1 MLSIRDLRKA
11 YGSRQA
17 LTGFSLNVE
26 QGETVAVMGPSGCGK
41 STALKSIIRL
51 VQPDSGAIEWRG
63 RSVLGMSCDELRA
76 FRRRT
81 GFVFQRA
88 NLVQRLSVLHNVMLP
103 GVMSGEP
110 AAIAERAAYEALE
123 SVGMA
128 ESAGASVTGL
138 SGGEMQRVA
147 IARAIA
153 NRPDL
158 VLWDEPT
165 SALDP
170 ILVIDILTLIESLSR
185 ALGATMV
192 VVTHEAGFAMR
203 AADRV
208 VLVDQG
214 KVVEEGTPSRVL
226 SCPTSILGGKYAACV
241 AYSASAQ
248 KEKVS
253 GL

>member
-1 MLSIRDLRKA
+1 MLSMRDLRKV

-17 LTGFSLNVE
+17 LTGFNLDVK
-26 QGETVAVMGPSGCGK
+26 QGEIVVVMGPSGCGK
-41 STALKSIIRL
+41 STALKSIIGL
-51 VQPDSGAIEWRG
+51 VQPDSGVVKWRG
-63 RSVLGMSCDELRA
+63 RSVLDMSDDELRA

-81 GFVFQRA
+81 GFVFQRS
-88 NLVQRLSVLHNVMLP
+88 NLIERLSVLHNVMLP
-103 GVMSGEP
+103 GAMAGESMD
-110 AAIAERAAYEALE
+110 RARRTAHEALE
-123 SVGMA
+123 AVGMA
-128 ESAGASVTGL
+128 ESAGALVTGL

-153 NRPDL
+153 NQPDL

-170 ILVIDILTLIESLSR
+170 VLVIDILTLMESLSR
-185 ALGATMV
+185 SLGATMV

-208 VLVDQG
+208 ALVDG
-214 KVVEEGTPSRVL
+214 GRVVEEGPPARVL
-226 SCPTSILGGKYAACV
+226 ACPTSILGRRYAACL
-241 AYSASAQ
+241 AYSANAQ
-248 KEKVS
+248 KEKAS

>member
-1 MLSIRDLRKA
+1 MLSIRDLRKT

-51 VQPDSGAIEWRG
+51 VQPDSGAIEWCG

-110 AAIAERAAYEALE
+110 AARAERAAYEALE

-214 KVVEEGTPSRVL
+214 RVVEEGTPYRVF

-248 KEKVS
+248 KEKAS

>member
-1 MLSIRDLRKA
+1 MLSIRDLRKE

-17 LTGFSLNVE
+17 LTGFSLDVE
-26 QGETVAVMGPSGCGK
+26 RGETVAIMGPSGCGK

-51 VQPDSGAIEWRG
+51 VQPDSGSVEWRG
-63 RSVLGMSCDELRA
+63 RNVLGMCRDELRA

-81 GFVFQRA
+81 GFVFQQS
-88 NLVQRLSVLHNVMLP
+88 NLIQRLSVLHNVMLP
-103 GVMSGEP
+103 GVMAGEP
-110 AAIAERAAYEALE
+110 METARRAAYEALE

-128 ESAGASVTGL
+128 ESAGAHVKGL

-147 IARAIA
+147 IARAIV

-170 ILVIDILTLIESLSR
+170 ILVVDILTLIESLSR
-185 ALGATMV
+185 SLGATML

-203 AADRV
+203 AADRI
-208 VLVDQG
+208 VLVDHG
-214 KVVEEGTPSRVL
+214 RVVEEGPPARVF
-226 SCPTSILGGKYAACV
+226 SCPASILGRRYAACI
-241 AYSASAQ
+241 AYSAQAQ
-248 KEKVS
+248 KEKAC

>member
-1 MLSIRDLRKA
+1 MLAMRDLRKA

-17 LTGFSLNVE
+17 LTGFSLDVE
-26 QGETVAVMGPSGCGK
+26 QGETVAIMGPSGCGK
-41 STALKSIIRL
+41 STALKSVIRL
-51 VQPDSGAIEWRG
+51 VQPDSGSVEWRG
-63 RSVLGMSCDELRA
+63 RSVPDMCRDELRA

-81 GFVFQRA
+81 GFVFQQS
-88 NLVQRLSVLHNVMLP
+88 NLIQRLTVLHNVMLP
-103 GVMSGEP
+103 GVMAGEP
-110 AAIAERAAYEALE
+110 MERAQREAYEALE

-128 ESAGASVTGL
+128 ESAGAYVKGL

-147 IARAIA
+147 IARAIV

-170 ILVIDILTLIESLSR
+170 ILVVDILTLIESLSR
-185 ALGATMV
+185 SLGATML

-208 VLVDQG
+208 VLVDHG
-214 KVVEEGTPSRVL
+214 KVVEEGPPAHVL
-226 SCPTSILGGKYAACV
+226 SCPTSILGRRYAACV
-241 AYSASAQ
+241 AYSVEAQ
-248 KEKVS
+248 EEKTC

>member
-1 MLSIRDLRKA
+1 MLRVRDLRKA

-17 LTGFSLNVE
+17 LAGFSLDVG
-26 QGETVAVMGPSGCGK
+26 QGETVVVMGPSGCGK

-51 VQPDSGAIEWRG
+51 VQPDSGVVKWRG
-63 RSVLGMSCDELRA
+63 RDVSDMSADELRA

-81 GFVFQRA
+81 GFVFQRS
-88 NLVQRLSVLHNVMLP
+88 NLIGRLSVLHNVMLP
-103 GVMSGEP
+103 GAMAGESM
-110 AAIAERAAYEALE
+110 ERARLAAYEALE
-123 SVGMA
+123 AVGMA
-128 ESAGASVTGL
+128 ESAGAFVTGL

-147 IARAIA
+147 IARAIV

-170 ILVIDILTLIESLSR
+170 ILVIDILTLMESLSR
-185 ALGATMV
+185 SLGATMV

-208 VLVDQG
+208 ALVDRG
-214 KVVEEGTPSRVL
+214 RVVEEGPPARVL
-226 SCPTSILGGKYAACV
+226 SCPASILGRRYAACL

-248 KEKVS
+248 KEKAS